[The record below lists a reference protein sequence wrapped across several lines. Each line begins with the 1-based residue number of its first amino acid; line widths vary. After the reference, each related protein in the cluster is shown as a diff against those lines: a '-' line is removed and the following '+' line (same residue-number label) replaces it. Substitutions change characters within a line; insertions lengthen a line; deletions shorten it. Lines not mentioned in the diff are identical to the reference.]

1 MDLRFTCSH
10 LRRTWKSLYNDHN
23 LCFGEYGDWPLIFS
37 KPQNEDILVWLVV
50 IEDIIPNEILFSRL
64 NTNIKRGKEIIDK
77 AIELLKL
84 RLKNNQ
90 LIFVAYVS
98 ESHDSVIRYSR
109 SIPTTKI
116 LETYFQSQLF
126 SLVSDFPKLYTIPL
140 SFSFSKEGINNCF
153 DSRNFYLARI
163 RFSQLG
169 IKIISNEIRSIIN
182 RIKKPAAKVLVLDC
196 DNTLW
201 GGVVGESGISKILIG
216 QDGIGKSFQAFQSGI
231 KELSGLFNSCK

>member
-1 MDLRFTCSH
+1 M
-10 LRRTWKSLYNDHN
+10 
-23 LCFGEYGDWPLIFS
+23 G
-37 KPQNEDILVWLVV
+37 
-50 IEDIIPNEILFSRL
+50 
-64 NTNIKRGKEIIDK
+64 NIKRGKEIIDK

-98 ESHDSVIRYSR
+98 ESHDSIIRHSR

-116 LETYFQSQLF
+116 LETYFQSKLF
-126 SLVSDFPKLYTIPL
+126 SLVNDFPKLYSIPL
-140 SFSFSKEGINNCF
+140 SFSFSKEGINKCF

-216 QDGIGKSFQAFQSGI
+216 QDGIGKSFQA
-231 KELSGLFNSCK
+231 